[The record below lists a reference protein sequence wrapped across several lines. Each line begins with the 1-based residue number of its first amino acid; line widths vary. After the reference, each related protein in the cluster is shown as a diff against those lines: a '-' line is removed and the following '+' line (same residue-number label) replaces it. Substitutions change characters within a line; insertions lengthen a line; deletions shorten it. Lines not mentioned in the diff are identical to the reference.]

1 MRATELQTGTVLS
14 ATKAWHCIAA
24 FLYRATCVFAWGWC
38 SSVHAQAPVT
48 ETASAECRSSAGYFA
63 EFYNGLQTMHSHG
76 LKNFVPGSADAQ
88 AYFIQVQKNGE
99 KVEMNVLKG
108 IRGDGSLKPSAKDAA
123 IRLNQSVAKALRTMA
138 EQDAKDHWVRD
149 KTDVTLALIQ
159 ACSSSP

>member
-1 MRATELQTGTVLS
+1 
-14 ATKAWHCIAA
+14 
-24 FLYRATCVFAWGWC
+24 
-38 SSVHAQAPVT
+38 
-48 ETASAECRSSAGYFA
+48 
-63 EFYNGLQTMHSHG
+63 
-76 LKNFVPGSADAQ
+76 
-88 AYFIQVQKNGE
+88 IQVQKNGE

-149 KTDVTLALIQ
+149 KTEVTLALIQ

>member
-14 ATKAWHCIAA
+14 ATKAWHCTAA
-24 FLYRATCVFAWGWC
+24 FLYRTACVFAWGWC

-63 EFYNGLQTMHSHG
+63 EFYN
-76 LKNFVPGSADAQ
+76 
-88 AYFIQVQKNGE
+88 
-99 KVEMNVLKG
+99 
-108 IRGDGSLKPSAKDAA
+108 DGSLKPSAKDAA